1 MSNTLVFLFYNQ
13 FLNKIFYKNNV
24 VLGFFMKDQIVFKFP
39 DKSFYYEEDFCVG
52 ENNYEAYKLIKE
64 WPNWSFKGINIYGP
78 KKSGK
83 SYLTKIFSDKTNSKI
98 FDGRNVNKDH
108 LDLILNQK
116 VLIIDN
122 VELFNDEVF
131 FQTIL
136 NDFISKNKFIYLTS
150 NKLAGSI
157 SFKLKDLISRLNSL
171 VAVAITNPS
180 DDLFYQILT
189 KMLSDK
195 QINIT
200 AKEIN
205 FILKNIERSY
215 DAASKFVKSLDE
227 LSLLYKKK
235 INTKI
240 INQALTDIN

>member
-1 MSNTLVFLFYNQ
+1 
-13 FLNKIFYKNNV
+13 
-24 VLGFFMKDQIVFKFP
+24 MKDQIVFKFP

-83 SYLTKIFSDKTNSKI
+83 SYLTKLFSDKTNSKI

-240 INQALTDIN
+240 INQALANIN

>member
-1 MSNTLVFLFYNQ
+1 
-13 FLNKIFYKNNV
+13 
-24 VLGFFMKDQIVFKFP
+24 MKDQIVFKFP

-200 AKEIN
+200 AKEVN

-240 INQALTDIN
+240 INQALIDIN

>member
-1 MSNTLVFLFYNQ
+1 
-13 FLNKIFYKNNV
+13 
-24 VLGFFMKDQIVFKFP
+24 MKDQIVFKFP
-39 DKSFYYEEDFCVG
+39 DKSFYYEEDFCIG

-64 WPNWSFKGINIYGP
+64 WPNWTFKGINIYGP

-83 SYLTKIFSDKTNSKI
+83 SYLTKIFSDKTDSKV
-98 FDGRNVNKDH
+98 FEGRNINKDN
-108 LDLILNQK
+108 LKLILNQK
-116 VLIIDN
+116 VLIIEDIE
-122 VELFNDEVF
+122 VFNDEVL

-171 VAVAITNPS
+171 VAVVITNPS
-180 DDLFYQILT
+180 DDLFSQILT

-200 AKEIN
+200 PKEVN

-215 DAASKFVKSLDE
+215 DAASKFVKNLDE

-240 INQALTDIN
+240 INQALANIS

>member
-1 MSNTLVFLFYNQ
+1 
-13 FLNKIFYKNNV
+13 
-24 VLGFFMKDQIVFKFP
+24 MKDQIVFKFP

-136 NDFISKNKFIYLTS
+136 NDFISKNKFIYLSSIT
-150 NKLAGSI
+150 LAGSI
-157 SFKLKDLISRLNSL
+157 PFKLKDLISRLNSL

-180 DDLFYQILT
+180 DDLFSQILT

-200 AKEIN
+200 KKDVN

-215 DAASKFVKSLDE
+215 DAASKFVKNLDE

-240 INQALTDIN
+240 INQALANIS

>member
-1 MSNTLVFLFYNQ
+1 
-13 FLNKIFYKNNV
+13 
-24 VLGFFMKDQIVFKFP
+24 MKDQIVFKFP

-122 VELFNDEVF
+122 IELFNEEVF

-157 SFKLKDLISRLNSL
+157 SFKLRDLISRLNSL

-240 INQALTDIN
+240 INQALANIN

>member
-1 MSNTLVFLFYNQ
+1 
-13 FLNKIFYKNNV
+13 
-24 VLGFFMKDQIVFKFP
+24 MKDQIVFKFP

-205 FILKNIERSY
+205 FILRNIERSY

-240 INQALTDIN
+240 INQALANIK

>member
-1 MSNTLVFLFYNQ
+1 
-13 FLNKIFYKNNV
+13 
-24 VLGFFMKDQIVFKFP
+24 MKDQIVFKFP

-240 INQALTDIN
+240 INQVLANIN

>member
-1 MSNTLVFLFYNQ
+1 
-13 FLNKIFYKNNV
+13 
-24 VLGFFMKDQIVFKFP
+24 MKDQIVFKFP
-39 DKSFYYEEDFCVG
+39 DKSFYYEEDFCIG

-64 WPNWSFKGINIYGP
+64 WPNWTFKGINIYGP

-83 SYLTKIFSDKTNSKI
+83 SYLTKIFSDKTDSKV
-98 FDGRNVNKDH
+98 FEGRNINKDN
-108 LDLILNQK
+108 LSLILNQK
-116 VLIIDN
+116 VLIIEDI
-122 VELFNDEVF
+122 ELFNDEVL

-150 NKLAGSI
+150 SKLAGSI

-171 VAVAITNPS
+171 VAVVITNPS
-180 DDLFYQILT
+180 DDLFSQILT

-200 AKEIN
+200 PKEVN

-215 DAASKFVKSLDE
+215 DAASKFVKNLDE

-240 INQALTDIN
+240 INQALANIS

>member
-1 MSNTLVFLFYNQ
+1 
-13 FLNKIFYKNNV
+13 
-24 VLGFFMKDQIVFKFP
+24 MKDQIVFKFP

-83 SYLTKIFSDKTNSKI
+83 SYLSKIFSDKTNSKI
-98 FDGRNVNKDH
+98 FEGKNINKDK
-108 LDLILNQK
+108 LNLILNQK
-116 VLIIDN
+116 VLIIEDI
-122 VELFNDEVF
+122 ELFNDEFF

-150 NKLAGSI
+150 NKLAGSLA
-157 SFKLKDLISRLNSL
+157 FKLKDLISRLNSL
-171 VAVAITNPS
+171 VAVRINNPS
-180 DDLFYQILT
+180 DDLFHQILT

-195 QINIT
+195 QINMT
-200 AKEIN
+200 AKEVN
-205 FILKNIERSY
+205 FILKKIERSY
-215 DAASKFVKSLDE
+215 DAASRFVKKLDE

-240 INQALTDIN
+240 IDQALTDVS

>member
-1 MSNTLVFLFYNQ
+1 
-13 FLNKIFYKNNV
+13 
-24 VLGFFMKDQIVFKFP
+24 MKDQIIFKFP
-39 DKSFYYEEDFCVG
+39 DKSFYYEEDFCIG

-98 FDGRNVNKDH
+98 FEGRNVNKDH

-240 INQALTDIN
+240 INQALANIN

>member
-1 MSNTLVFLFYNQ
+1 
-13 FLNKIFYKNNV
+13 
-24 VLGFFMKDQIVFKFP
+24 MKDQIVFKFP
-39 DKSFYYEEDFCVG
+39 DKSFYYEEDFCIG

-64 WPNWSFKGINIYGP
+64 WPNWTFKGINIYGP

-240 INQALTDIN
+240 INQALANIN

>member
-1 MSNTLVFLFYNQ
+1 
-13 FLNKIFYKNNV
+13 
-24 VLGFFMKDQIVFKFP
+24 MKDQIVFKFP

-64 WPNWSFKGINIYGP
+64 WPNWSFKGINVYGP

-83 SYLTKIFSDKTNSKI
+83 SYLTKIFSDKTKSKI
-98 FDGRNVNKDH
+98 FDSRNINKNN
-108 LDLILNQK
+108 LDLILSQN
-116 VLIIDN
+116 VLIIEDIDF
-122 VELFNDEVF
+122 FNDEVL

-150 NKLAGSI
+150 NKSSGSI
-157 SFKLKDLISRLNSL
+157 RFKLKDLISRLSSL

-180 DDLFYQILT
+180 DELFYQILT

-200 AKEIN
+200 KKEVD
-205 FILKNIERSY
+205 FVLKNIERSY
-215 DAASKFVKSLDE
+215 EAASKFVKNLDE

-240 INQALTDIN
+240 INQAINDIS

>member
-1 MSNTLVFLFYNQ
+1 
-13 FLNKIFYKNNV
+13 
-24 VLGFFMKDQIVFKFP
+24 MKDQIVFKFP

-83 SYLTKIFSDKTNSKI
+83 SYLTKIFSDKTNSQI
-98 FDGRNVNKDH
+98 FEGASVNKDN
-108 LDLILNQK
+108 LELILDQK
-116 VLIIDN
+116 VLIIEDI
-122 VELFNDEVF
+122 ELFNDEVF

-157 SFKLKDLISRLNSL
+157 LFKLKDLISRLNSL
-171 VAVAITNPS
+171 VAVQITNPS

-200 AKEIN
+200 TKEVN

-215 DAASKFVKSLDE
+215 YAASKFVKNLDE

-240 INQALTDIN
+240 INQALANIN

>member
-1 MSNTLVFLFYNQ
+1 
-13 FLNKIFYKNNV
+13 
-24 VLGFFMKDQIVFKFP
+24 MKDQIVFKFP
-39 DKSFYYEEDFCVG
+39 DKSFYYEEDFCIG

-64 WPNWSFKGINIYGP
+64 WPNWTFKGINIYGP

-83 SYLTKIFSDKTNSKI
+83 SYLTKIFSDKTDSKV
-98 FDGRNVNKDH
+98 FEGRNINKDN
-108 LDLILNQK
+108 LKLILNQK
-116 VLIIDN
+116 VLIIEDIE
-122 VELFNDEVF
+122 VFNDEVL

-136 NDFISKNKFIYLTS
+136 NDFISKNKFIFLTS
-150 NKLAGSI
+150 SKLAGSI

-171 VAVAITNPS
+171 VAVVITNPS
-180 DDLFYQILT
+180 DDLFSQILT

-200 AKEIN
+200 PKEVN

-215 DAASKFVKSLDE
+215 DAASKFVKNLDE

-240 INQALTDIN
+240 INQALANIS

>member
-1 MSNTLVFLFYNQ
+1 
-13 FLNKIFYKNNV
+13 
-24 VLGFFMKDQIVFKFP
+24 MKDQIVFKFP
-39 DKSFYYEEDFCVG
+39 DKSFYYEEDFCIG

-64 WPNWSFKGINIYGP
+64 WPNWTFKGINIYGP

-83 SYLTKIFSDKTNSKI
+83 SYLTKIFSDKTDSKV
-98 FDGRNVNKDH
+98 FEGRNINKDN
-108 LDLILNQK
+108 LNLILNQK
-116 VLIIDN
+116 VLIIEDIE
-122 VELFNDEVF
+122 VFNDEVL

-171 VAVAITNPS
+171 VAVVITNPS
-180 DDLFYQILT
+180 DDLFSQILT

-200 AKEIN
+200 PKEVN

-215 DAASKFVKSLDE
+215 DAASKFVKNLDE

-240 INQALTDIN
+240 INQALANIS

>member
-1 MSNTLVFLFYNQ
+1 
-13 FLNKIFYKNNV
+13 
-24 VLGFFMKDQIVFKFP
+24 MKDQIVFKFP

-200 AKEIN
+200 AKEVN

-240 INQALTDIN
+240 INQALADIN

>member
-1 MSNTLVFLFYNQ
+1 
-13 FLNKIFYKNNV
+13 
-24 VLGFFMKDQIVFKFP
+24 MKDQIVFKFP

-83 SYLTKIFSDKTNSKI
+83 SYLSKIFSDKTNSKI
-98 FDGRNVNKDH
+98 FEGKNINKDK
-108 LDLILNQK
+108 LNLILNQK
-116 VLIIDN
+116 VLIIEDI
-122 VELFNDEVF
+122 ELFNDEVF
-131 FQTIL
+131 FHTIL

-150 NKLAGSI
+150 NKLAGSL

-171 VAVAITNPS
+171 VAVRINNPS
-180 DDLFYQILT
+180 DDLFNQILT

-200 AKEIN
+200 AKEVN
-205 FILKNIERSY
+205 FILKKIERSY
-215 DAASKFVKSLDE
+215 DAASRFVKKLDE

-240 INQALTDIN
+240 IDQALTDVS

>member
-1 MSNTLVFLFYNQ
+1 
-13 FLNKIFYKNNV
+13 
-24 VLGFFMKDQIVFKFP
+24 MKDQIVFKFP

-108 LDLILNQK
+108 LGLILNQK

-189 KMLSDK
+189 KMLSDR

>member
-1 MSNTLVFLFYNQ
+1 
-13 FLNKIFYKNNV
+13 
-24 VLGFFMKDQIVFKFP
+24 MKEQIVFKFP
-39 DKSFYYEEDFCVG
+39 DKSFYYEEDFCIA

-64 WPNWSFKGINIYGP
+64 WPNWTFKGINIYGP

-83 SYLTKIFSDKTNSKI
+83 SYLTKIFSDKTDSKVFEGGSI
-98 FDGRNVNKDH
+98 NKDN
-108 LDLILNQK
+108 LNLILNQK
-116 VLIIDN
+116 VLIIEHI
-122 VELFNDEVF
+122 ELFNDEVF

-136 NDFISKNKFIYLTS
+136 NDFISKNKYIYLTS

-171 VAVAITNPS
+171 VAVVITNPS
-180 DDLFYQILT
+180 DDLFSQILT

-195 QINIT
+195 QIHIT
-200 AKEIN
+200 PKEVN

-215 DAASKFVKSLDE
+215 DAASKFVKNLDE

-240 INQALTDIN
+240 INQALANIS

>member
-1 MSNTLVFLFYNQ
+1 
-13 FLNKIFYKNNV
+13 
-24 VLGFFMKDQIVFKFP
+24 MKDQIVFKFP

-52 ENNYEAYKLIKE
+52 KNNYEAYKLIKE

-200 AKEIN
+200 AKEVN
-205 FILKNIERSY
+205 FILKNIERTY

-240 INQALTDIN
+240 INQALANIN

>member
-1 MSNTLVFLFYNQ
+1 
-13 FLNKIFYKNNV
+13 
-24 VLGFFMKDQIVFKFP
+24 MKDQIVFKFP

-240 INQALTDIN
+240 INQALVNIN

>member
-1 MSNTLVFLFYNQ
+1 
-13 FLNKIFYKNNV
+13 
-24 VLGFFMKDQIVFKFP
+24 MKDQIVFKFP
-39 DKSFYYEEDFCVG
+39 DKSFYYEEDFCIG
-52 ENNYEAYKLIKE
+52 ENNYEAYKLIKK
-64 WPNWSFKGINIYGP
+64 WPNWTFKGINIYGP

-83 SYLTKIFSDKTNSKI
+83 SYLTKIFSDKTDSKVFEGKNI
-98 FDGRNVNKDH
+98 NKDN
-108 LDLILNQK
+108 LKLILKQK
-116 VLIIDN
+116 VLIIEDIE
-122 VELFNDEVF
+122 VFDDEVL

-171 VAVAITNPS
+171 VAVVITNPS
-180 DDLFYQILT
+180 DDLFSQILT

-200 AKEIN
+200 PKEVN

-215 DAASKFVKSLDE
+215 DAASKFVKNLDE

-240 INQALTDIN
+240 INQALANIS

>member
-1 MSNTLVFLFYNQ
+1 
-13 FLNKIFYKNNV
+13 
-24 VLGFFMKDQIVFKFP
+24 MKDQIVFKFP

-64 WPNWSFKGINIYGP
+64 WPNWTFKGINIYGP

-83 SYLTKIFSDKTNSKI
+83 SYLTKIFSDKTDSKV
-98 FDGRNVNKDH
+98 FEGRNINKDN
-108 LDLILNQK
+108 LKLILNQK
-116 VLIIDN
+116 VLIIEDIE
-122 VELFNDEVF
+122 VFNDEVL

-171 VAVAITNPS
+171 VAVVITNPS
-180 DDLFYQILT
+180 DDLFSQILT

-200 AKEIN
+200 PKEVN

-215 DAASKFVKSLDE
+215 DAASKFVKNLDE

-240 INQALTDIN
+240 INQALANIS

>member
-1 MSNTLVFLFYNQ
+1 
-13 FLNKIFYKNNV
+13 
-24 VLGFFMKDQIVFKFP
+24 MKDQIVFKFP
-39 DKSFYYEEDFCVG
+39 DKSFYYEEDFCIG

-83 SYLTKIFSDKTNSKI
+83 SYLAKIFSDKTNSKI
-98 FDGRNVNKDH
+98 FEGVSINKNN

-116 VLIIDN
+116 VLIIEDA
-122 VELFNDEVF
+122 ELFNDEIF

-136 NDFISKNKFIYLTS
+136 NDFISKNKFIYLSSIT
-150 NKLAGSI
+150 LAGSI
-157 SFKLKDLISRLNSL
+157 PFKLKDLISRLNSL

-180 DDLFYQILT
+180 DDLFSQILT

-200 AKEIN
+200 KKDVN

-215 DAASKFVKSLDE
+215 DAASKFVKNLDE
-227 LSLLYKKK
+227 LWPSPKGASFFLLPKSSL
-235 INTKI
+235 ISGSEGRF
-240 INQALTDIN
+240 

>member
-1 MSNTLVFLFYNQ
+1 
-13 FLNKIFYKNNV
+13 
-24 VLGFFMKDQIVFKFP
+24 MKDQIVFKFP

-64 WPNWSFKGINIYGP
+64 WPNWSFKGINVYGP

-83 SYLTKIFSDKTNSKI
+83 SYLTKIFSDKTKSKI
-98 FDGRNVNKDH
+98 FDSRNINKNN
-108 LDLILNQK
+108 LDLILSQN
-116 VLIIDN
+116 VLIIEDIDF
-122 VELFNDEVF
+122 FNDEVL

-150 NKLAGSI
+150 NKLSGSI
-157 SFKLKDLISRLNSL
+157 RFKLKDLISRLSSL

-180 DDLFYQILT
+180 DELFYQILT

-200 AKEIN
+200 KKEVD

-215 DAASKFVKSLDE
+215 EAASKFVKNLDE

-240 INQALTDIN
+240 INQAINDIS

>member
-1 MSNTLVFLFYNQ
+1 
-13 FLNKIFYKNNV
+13 
-24 VLGFFMKDQIVFKFP
+24 MKDQIVFKFP

-157 SFKLKDLISRLNSL
+157 SFKLRDLISRLNSL

-200 AKEIN
+200 AKEVN

>member
-1 MSNTLVFLFYNQ
+1 
-13 FLNKIFYKNNV
+13 
-24 VLGFFMKDQIVFKFP
+24 MKDQIVFKFP
-39 DKSFYYEEDFCVG
+39 DKSFYYEEDFCIG

-64 WPNWSFKGINIYGP
+64 WPNWTFKGINIYGP

-83 SYLTKIFSDKTNSKI
+83 SYLTKIFSDKTDSKV
-98 FDGRNVNKDH
+98 FEGGSVNKDN
-108 LDLILNQK
+108 LNFILNQK
-116 VLIIDN
+116 VLIIEN
-122 VELFNDEVF
+122 IELFNDEVL

-150 NKLAGSI
+150 SKLAGSI

-171 VAVAITNPS
+171 VAVVITNPS
-180 DDLFYQILT
+180 DDLFSQILT

-200 AKEIN
+200 PKEVN

-215 DAASKFVKSLDE
+215 DAASKFVKNLDE

-240 INQALTDIN
+240 INQALANIS

>member
-1 MSNTLVFLFYNQ
+1 
-13 FLNKIFYKNNV
+13 
-24 VLGFFMKDQIVFKFP
+24 MKDQIVFKFP
-39 DKSFYYEEDFCVG
+39 DKSFYYEEDFCIG

-98 FDGRNVNKDH
+98 FEGGSVNKNS

-116 VLIIDN
+116 VLIIEDA
-122 VELFNDEVF
+122 ELFNDEIF

-136 NDFISKNKFIYLTS
+136 NDFISKNKFIYLSSIT
-150 NKLAGSI
+150 LAGSI
-157 SFKLKDLISRLNSL
+157 PFKLKDLISRLNSL

-180 DDLFYQILT
+180 DDLFSQILT

-200 AKEIN
+200 KKDVN

-215 DAASKFVKSLDE
+215 DAASKFVKNLDE

-240 INQALTDIN
+240 INQALANIS

>member
-1 MSNTLVFLFYNQ
+1 
-13 FLNKIFYKNNV
+13 
-24 VLGFFMKDQIVFKFP
+24 MKDQIVFKFP

-64 WPNWSFKGINIYGP
+64 WPNWSFKGINVYGP

-83 SYLTKIFSDKTNSKI
+83 SYLTKIFSNKTKSKI
-98 FDGRNVNKDH
+98 FDSRNINKNN
-108 LDLILNQK
+108 LDLILSQN
-116 VLIIDN
+116 VLIIEDIDF
-122 VELFNDEVF
+122 FNDEVL

-150 NKLAGSI
+150 NKLSGSI
-157 SFKLKDLISRLNSL
+157 RFKLKDLISRLSSL

-180 DDLFYQILT
+180 DELFYQILT

-200 AKEIN
+200 KKEVD

-215 DAASKFVKSLDE
+215 EAASKFVKNLDE

-240 INQALTDIN
+240 INQAINDIS

>member
-1 MSNTLVFLFYNQ
+1 
-13 FLNKIFYKNNV
+13 
-24 VLGFFMKDQIVFKFP
+24 MKDQIVFKFP
-39 DKSFYYEEDFCVG
+39 DKSFYYEEDFCIG
-52 ENNYEAYKLIKE
+52 ENNYQAYKLIKE
-64 WPNWSFKGINIYGP
+64 WPNWTFKGINIYGP

-83 SYLTKIFSDKTNSKI
+83 SYLTKIFSDKTKSKI
-98 FDGRNVNKDH
+98 FDGKNINKNN
-108 LDLILNQK
+108 LNLILSQN
-116 VLIIDN
+116 VLIIEDIDF
-122 VELFNDEVF
+122 FNDEVF

-150 NKLAGSI
+150 NKLSGNI
-157 SFKLKDLISRLNSL
+157 TFKLKDLVSRLNSL
-171 VAVAITNPS
+171 VTVAITNPS
-180 DDLFYQILT
+180 DELFYQILT

-200 AKEIN
+200 KKEVD

-215 DAASKFVKSLDE
+215 EAASKFVKNLDE

-240 INQALTDIN
+240 INQAINDIS

>member
-1 MSNTLVFLFYNQ
+1 
-13 FLNKIFYKNNV
+13 
-24 VLGFFMKDQIVFKFP
+24 MKDQIVFKFP

-83 SYLTKIFSDKTNSKI
+83 SYLTKIFSDKTNSQI
-98 FDGRNVNKDH
+98 FEGASVNKDN
-108 LDLILNQK
+108 LELILDQK
-116 VLIIDN
+116 VLIIEDI
-122 VELFNDEVF
+122 ELFNDEVF

-157 SFKLKDLISRLNSL
+157 LFKLKDLISRLNSL
-171 VAVAITNPS
+171 VAVPITNPS

-200 AKEIN
+200 TKEVN

-215 DAASKFVKSLDE
+215 YAASMFVKNLDE

-240 INQALTDIN
+240 INQALANIS

>member
-1 MSNTLVFLFYNQ
+1 
-13 FLNKIFYKNNV
+13 
-24 VLGFFMKDQIVFKFP
+24 MKDQIVFKFP

-215 DAASKFVKSLDE
+215 DAASKFVKNLDE

-240 INQALTDIN
+240 ISQALTNIN

>member
-1 MSNTLVFLFYNQ
+1 
-13 FLNKIFYKNNV
+13 
-24 VLGFFMKDQIVFKFP
+24 MKDQIVFKFP
-39 DKSFYYEEDFCVG
+39 DKSFYYEEDFCIG

-64 WPNWSFKGINIYGP
+64 WPNWTFKGINIYGP

-83 SYLTKIFSDKTNSKI
+83 SYLTKIFSDKTDSKV
-98 FDGRNVNKDH
+98 FEGGSVNKDN
-108 LDLILNQK
+108 LNLILNQK
-116 VLIIDN
+116 VLIIEDI
-122 VELFNDEVF
+122 ETLNDELF

-150 NKLAGSI
+150 SKLAGSI
-157 SFKLKDLISRLNSL
+157 TFKLKDLISRLNSL

-180 DDLFYQILT
+180 DDLFSQILT

-200 AKEIN
+200 PKEVN

-215 DAASKFVKSLDE
+215 DAASKFVKNLDE

-240 INQALTDIN
+240 INQALANIS